1 MSAFSGA
8 LGEVYAARYLRERG
22 YRIVCANY
30 RTRMG
35 EIDITAEKDGVT
47 AFIEV
52 KTRSEGMIA
61 LPAESVDTRKQKRI
75 ALAAAQYL
83 RTEPPGLRTRFDV
96 IEVYLDRDDALLDI
110 RHIPNAFDSK
120 INSTI

>member
-1 MSAFSGA
+1 MSEFSGA

-22 YRIVCANY
+22 YKIISANY

-35 EIDITAEKDGVT
+35 EIDIAAEKDGVL

-61 LPAESVDTRKQKRI
+61 LPAESVDTHKQKRI
-75 ALAAAQYL
+75 AMAAAQFL
-83 RTEPPGLRTRFDV
+83 KSEKAQLRTRFDV
-96 IEVYLDRDDALLDI
+96 IEVYLDGEDALLDI
-110 RHIPNAFDSK
+110 RHIPNAFDS
-120 INSTI
+120 TI

>member
-1 MSAFSGA
+1 MSEFAGA
-8 LGEVYAARYLRERG
+8 LGEVYAARYLRDHG

-35 EIDITAEKDGVT
+35 EIDVAAEKDGVL
-47 AFIEV
+47 AFVEV

-75 ALAAAQYL
+75 AMAAAQFL
-83 RTEPPGLRTRFDV
+83 RQEPDGLRTRFDV
-96 IEVYLDRDDALLDI
+96 IEVFLDSAGALAEI
-110 RHIPNAFDSK
+110 HHIPDAFDS
-120 INSTI
+120 TI